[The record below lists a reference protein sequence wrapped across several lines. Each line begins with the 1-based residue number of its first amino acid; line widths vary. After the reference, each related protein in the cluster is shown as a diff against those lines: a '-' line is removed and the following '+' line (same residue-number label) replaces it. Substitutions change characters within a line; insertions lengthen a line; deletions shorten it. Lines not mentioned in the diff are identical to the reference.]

1 MEQIKV
7 SLLVPAFNT
16 EDYVSDCLRSL
27 VSQTLREIEV
37 IVVDDGSTDGT
48 GRIADQYAASDSRV
62 RVFHQTHQ
70 GVSQSR
76 NTCLALAR
84 GQYVGFVDSD
94 DWVSVDAFEQLW
106 ATAEKHSADIVL
118 GSILYDYGDGR
129 TCRMGDKGEVF
140 PLGTEVLDGKTCFV
154 ELMKKGCYVPMVCG
168 NLYRR
173 AFIHAHPLLHFEG
186 IFHEDEY
193 FSPYALFYA
202 RRVVDFKPDFYFYR
216 QHAHSIMH
224 SDNLKQRATSLWYI
238 GDRLKQFVADQI
250 PFKGTGDVR
259 TAYLKLAE
267 MLCQRAQPLYEKEV
281 YTSNRKCLLIF
292 SETSTAAQYG
302 IGTYIRQLAQCF
314 DPADWDVNV
323 VTLHTFGREVQWEME
338 ENVAYYEI
346 PIPVE
351 LQSNW
356 SSENEQLYSR
366 SVFYYMTT
374 RLSLSKTIYCHFNF
388 VSHYDLALLF
398 KERVHATV
406 LFTMHCSDWSLDLLG
421 DKEWLLRIL
430 ANPKG
435 RKDERI
441 VRKFELEKKFI
452 MDCLDRVIAIARHSY
467 EMLRDLYGIPESRLI
482 YIPNGI
488 KDDYRK
494 RSAEECRALRE
505 KYADARRTEIQ
516 HVSGEVD
523 IEDLIPVEDCVFT
536 LTHAGYIKR
545 LPKDTYQAQKRG
557 GRGISGMTR
566 KEEDFVETMFI
577 GSTHDYI
584 LFVTDQG
591 RIYRLKGYQIYEGSR
606 TSKGTNIVNLL
617 ELQNGEKVT
626 TMLRLAQDQQ
636 EGYLTMV
643 TAGGYIKRTPLNQ
656 YANIRKSGLIAINL
670 EENDSLAWTRI
681 TTGENQLLVATRNG
695 QAIRFYESDARSMGR
710 TARGVR
716 CVRLMGDDKVVGVG
730 LLREGATVFTVTEQG
745 KGRRTNIEDY
755 RMQRRG
761 GKGIRNYA
769 KGTVAGIKVL
779 DDTDDIILISM
790 DGVIIRMHA
799 ADINVQSRYGSGV
812 RVMRLGE
819 TDKVVTVA
827 RTEHDDTE
835 ELAKPEQEEMEELT
849 LEEIAVLE
857 AEDAASDNEPVEDEP
872 EEQE

>member
-1 MEQIKV
+1 M
-7 SLLVPAFNT
+7 
-16 EDYVSDCLRSL
+16 
-27 VSQTLREIEV
+27 
-37 IVVDDGSTDGT
+37 
-48 GRIADQYAASDSRV
+48 
-62 RVFHQTHQ
+62 
-70 GVSQSR
+70 
-76 NTCLALAR
+76 
-84 GQYVGFVDSD
+84 
-94 DWVSVDAFEQLW
+94 
-106 ATAEKHSADIVL
+106 
-118 GSILYDYGDGR
+118 
-129 TCRMGDKGEVF
+129 
-140 PLGTEVLDGKTCFV
+140 
-154 ELMKKGCYVPMVCG
+154 
-168 NLYRR
+168 
-173 AFIHAHPLLHFEG
+173 
-186 IFHEDEY
+186 
-193 FSPYALFYA
+193 
-202 RRVVDFKPDFYFYR
+202 
-216 QHAHSIMH
+216 
-224 SDNLKQRATSLWYI
+224 
-238 GDRLKQFVADQI
+238 
-250 PFKGTGDVR
+250 
-259 TAYLKLAE
+259 
-267 MLCQRAQPLYEKEV
+267 
-281 YTSNRKCLLIF
+281 
-292 SETSTAAQYG
+292 
-302 IGTYIRQLAQCF
+302 
-314 DPADWDVNV
+314 
-323 VTLHTFGREVQWEME
+323 
-338 ENVAYYEI
+338 
-346 PIPVE
+346 
-351 LQSNW
+351 
-356 SSENEQLYSR
+356 
-366 SVFYYMTT
+366 
-374 RLSLSKTIYCHFNF
+374 
-388 VSHYDLALLF
+388 
-398 KERVHATV
+398 
-406 LFTMHCSDWSLDLLG
+406 
-421 DKEWLLRIL
+421 
-430 ANPKG
+430 
-435 RKDERI
+435 
-441 VRKFELEKKFI
+441 
-452 MDCLDRVIAIARHSY
+452 
-467 EMLRDLYGIPESRLI
+467 
-482 YIPNGI
+482 
-488 KDDYRK
+488 
-494 RSAEECRALRE
+494 
-505 KYADARRTEIQ
+505 
-516 HVSGEVD
+516 
-523 IEDLIPVEDCVFT
+523 EDCVFT

-849 LEEIAVLE
+849 LEEIAALE

>member
-173 AFIHAHPLLHFEG
+173 AFIQAHPLLHFEG

-267 MLCQRAQPLYEKEV
+267 MLCQRAQPLYEKEL
-281 YTSNRKCLLIF
+281 YTSNRKCLFIF

-452 MDCLDRVIAIARHSY
+452 MDCCDRVIAIARHSY

-505 KYADARRTEIQ
+505 KYGFSEK
-516 HVSGEVD
+516 E
-523 IEDLIPVEDCVFT
+523 T
-536 LTHAGYIKR
+536 L
-545 LPKDTYQAQKRG
+545 
-557 GRGISGMTR
+557 
-566 KEEDFVETMFI
+566 
-577 GSTHDYI
+577 I
-584 LFVTDQG
+584 LFVG
-591 RIYRLKGYQIYEGSR
+591 RLDLVKGIVELIHAFKEPHSDFPETKLVVAGTGNFSRCMEAANPCWSDIIFTGFISKEQLYELYAIATVGVVPSLHEEF
-606 TSKGTNIVNLL
+606 GYVAIEMMLNELPVIVN
-617 ELQNGEKVT
+617 N
-626 TMLRLAQDQQ
+626 
-636 EGYLTMV
+636 
-643 TAGGYIKRTPLNQ
+643 
-656 YANIRKSGLIAINL
+656 
-670 EENDSLAWTRI
+670 
-681 TTGENQLLVATRNG
+681 TTGLKEIVADGEYGCVFDLQKETGNRTLKEVLTDILSDNQNNR
-695 QAIRFYESDARSMGR
+695 DM
-710 TARGVR
+710 
-716 CVRLMGDDKVVGVG
+716 
-730 LLREGATVFTVTEQG
+730 G
-745 KGRRTNIEDY
+745 KGRNR
-755 RMQRRG
+755 
-761 GKGIRNYA
+761 
-769 KGTVAGIKVL
+769 
-779 DDTDDIILISM
+779 
-790 DGVIIRMHA
+790 
-799 ADINVQSRYGSGV
+799 
-812 RVMRLGE
+812 
-819 TDKVVTVA
+819 
-827 RTEHDDTE
+827 
-835 ELAKPEQEEMEELT
+835 
-849 LEEIAVLE
+849 VLE
-857 AEDAASDNEPVEDEP
+857 QYALSLFRKRILDVYRRI
-872 EEQE
+872 